1 MAGKM
6 KSKMGYKGGKG
17 TMKSK
22 MSTKGGMRGGKK
34 VPSMRMSAT
43 TRRGSP
49 RSLVR
54 SGPKKMKR
62 NMKSLLGR
70 MSTMGAGRRPKMTE
84 LGVESNKE
92 YLKRNFGMGGTTRTT
107 QDLPQESKYGVGKK
121 VSMRSKMSTKGGM
134 KGGRRT
140 MKSKGYAK
148 GGKS

>member
-43 TRRGSP
+43 N
-49 RSLVR
+49 R
-54 SGPKKMKR
+54 SGPRKMKR

-92 YLKRNFGMGGTTRTT
+92 YVKRNFGMGGTTRTT
-107 QDLPQESKYGVGKK
+107 KDLPQESKYGVGKK